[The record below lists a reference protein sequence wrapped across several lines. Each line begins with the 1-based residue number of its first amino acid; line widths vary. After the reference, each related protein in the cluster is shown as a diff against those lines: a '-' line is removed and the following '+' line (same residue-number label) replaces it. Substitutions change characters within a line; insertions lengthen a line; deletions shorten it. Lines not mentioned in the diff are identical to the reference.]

1 MFLFLVFYFG
11 FESWLFGVLN
21 VCKTRSQFY
30 ISRTVDDG
38 DGDGARVSLSM
49 EFPISSILA
58 AFEHSGSVCLSTLCL
73 WGAGASYIF
82 TF

>member
-1 MFLFLVFYFG
+1 MTVTVGFRTLLGRGLFLFAFVLVFYFG

-38 DGDGARVSLSM
+38 DDARAV
-49 EFPISSILA
+49 
-58 AFEHSGSVCLSTLCL
+58 H
-73 WGAGASYIF
+73 
-82 TF
+82 